1 VRSVAAGHKARALLA
16 ASLFALTPSQAEPI
30 AWISGRVDSVAALFY
45 LGAFLCFVRFRLDEG
60 APSAKAPPLE
70 VEGAGGRRGAWLVA
84 ALLIFICG
92 LFAKQTLVTFPLL
105 VLAYDVA
112 YGRSPRRW
120 TRRELVS
127 RYGLT
132 CCSRSSPSH
141 IWRFGMLFSGTR
153 FVRI

>member
-1 VRSVAAGHKARALLA
+1 
-16 ASLFALTPSQAEPI
+16 
-30 AWISGRVDSVAALFY
+30 
-45 LGAFLCFVRFRLDEG
+45 LDEG

-127 RYGLT
+127 RYASPAVHAPRCRISGASA
-132 CCSRSSPSH
+132 CSFWERGS
-141 IWRFGMLFSGTR
+141 
-153 FVRI
+153 